1 MIKTLFVWL
10 DANVWIYW
18 SLGFAIAAVYGLWL
32 GRAARRE
39 RQGAPYPY
47 AHWWFAGLSL
57 ALILAWRW
65 PVLFQATPFNPDEAQ
80 LLAAALTYVHDPLP
94 FRSVDLT
101 TSGPLNGLALIP
113 THLLGLP
120 QDYFN
125 ARAVA
130 MLLQWGTLL
139 ALFAALRRHTTVA
152 GAACVLL
159 PGTFFFATAADT
171 DLVHYTSE
179 HVSVFLVAI
188 ALLLL
193 ERARPADSAATARP
207 GAGWI
212 AGGIVLGL
220 LPWAKLQS
228 IPIGAAVAL
237 WGAALAWRDSR
248 RRPADRLRWIGALA
262 AATLAPSLLLLPVLA
277 ATGQF
282 EQFRLGYLAA
292 NFHYVGLGDSW
303 ATVAIRL
310 AGVFHYT
317 WQVPALL
324 GLAAVVLGAHVVLA
338 RKHRHPPRPLY
349 WAAAGATVASVYAVF
364 APRHAFFHYLL
375 LPLVPLIL
383 WVAVAALELRS
394 MLTGAPMRRLCIGG
408 FVAVSTLLPLGL
420 LVRHGPPK
428 NYGQFATDWRQP
440 RGHLAR
446 HIRALARPG
455 DRLALWGWNT
465 HLYVET
471 GLPQGTREAHSEHQL
486 RASPLRDS
494 FFRRTYLADLSANL
508 PVFFVDAV
516 GPTAFGYTK
525 REVDGH
531 ETFPA
536 LREFIAAH
544 YDLEKDFGYARLYV
558 RADVSADRHSALP
571 LVVPLT
577 LEGFTKAEA
586 TGTVCRLGDAP
597 PPPPPKLFYADQ
609 RLFGDLLPHPALD
622 LFAHAPS
629 RLVHPLPDG
638 SLRLR
643 GAAAFVPKADADPS
657 NQTDGAV
664 FSVRWISAD
673 GTSSPAWERQL
684 APASVAADR
693 QPAPFDLVVPATA
706 TQVEFA
712 IDSGATA
719 NCDWTYWHD
728 LRLDVRYQP

>member
-1 MIKTLFVWL
+1 MLKTLFVWL
-10 DANVWIYW
+10 DANPWFYW
-18 SLGFAIAAVYGLWL
+18 TPGLATAAAYGLWL
-32 GRAARRE
+32 GRASRSE
-39 RQGAPYPY
+39 RNGTPHPR
-47 AHWWFAGLSL
+47 AHWWFAGLLL

-80 LLAAALTYVHDPLP
+80 LLAAALTFVHDPVP

-101 TSGPLNGLALIP
+101 TSGPLNGLVLIP

-125 ARAVA
+125 ARVVAV
-130 MLLQWGTLL
+130 LLQWGTLL
-139 ALFAALRRHTTVA
+139 ALFASLWRHTTVA
-152 GAACVLL
+152 RAACVLL

-171 DLVHYTSE
+171 DLIHYTSE

-193 ERARPADSAATARP
+193 DRARPASSAATARP

-212 AGGIVLGL
+212 TGGIVLGL

-228 IPIGAAVAL
+228 IPIGIAVVL
-237 WGAALAWRDSR
+237 WGAALAWYDSR
-248 RRPADRLRWIGALA
+248 RRPADRLRWIGTLA
-262 AATLAPSLLLLPVLA
+262 AGTLVPSFLLLPVLV

-282 EQFRLGYLAA
+282 EQFRLGYVAA
-292 NFHYVGLGDSW
+292 NLHYVGLGDSW
-303 ATVAIRL
+303 STVAVRL

-317 WQVPALL
+317 WQVPALF
-324 GLAAVVLGAHVVLA
+324 GLAAIVLGTHGVLA
-338 RKHRHPPRPLY
+338 LRHRHPPRPLY
-349 WAAAGATVASVYAVF
+349 WGTAGATVAAVYAVF

-375 LPLVPLIL
+375 FPIVPLIL
-383 WVAVAALELRS
+383 WIAVAALELRA
-394 MLTGAPMRRLCIGG
+394 LLPRTRLRTLGMGG
-408 FVAVSTLLPLGL
+408 FIAASALLPLGL

-428 NYGQFATDWRQP
+428 NYGYFVADWRQP

-486 RASPLRDS
+486 RASSLRDS
-494 FFRRTYLADLSANL
+494 FFRRTYLADIGANL

-516 GPTAFGYTK
+516 GPGAFGYTK
-525 REVDGH
+525 REIDGH
-531 ETFPA
+531 ETFPS

-558 RADVSADRHSALP
+558 RADVSADRHASLP
-571 LVVPLT
+571 LVVPLA
-577 LEGFTKAEA
+577 LESFTKTDAA
-586 TGTVCRLGDAP
+586 GPVCRLGDAP
-597 PPPPPKLFYADQ
+597 PPPPPELFYADR

-622 LFAHAPS
+622 IFAHAPS
-629 RLVHPLPDG
+629 RLVHPIPGG

-643 GAAAFVPKADADPS
+643 GSAAFVPKAYADPA
-657 NQTDGAV
+657 NATDGAG
-664 FSVRWISAD
+664 FSVRWIAAD
-673 GTSSPAWERQL
+673 GTSTPAWEHAL
-684 APASVAADR
+684 DPASVPGDR
-693 QPAPFDLVVPATA
+693 QPVPFDLAVPATA
-706 TQVEFA
+706 AQVEFA
-712 IDSGATA
+712 ITPGATTT
-719 NCDWTYWHD
+719 CDWTYWHD